1 MRFANIILVI
11 TTNALADIYRVLSVG
26 IMQIDFE
33 TLLLKTGFKVTKL
46 QRCDKLHIA
55 IDFEENKGNFKGLLQ
70 YSSEVWFEDFRYEL
84 TKYKKTKIGNKIFW
98 WW

>member
-1 MRFANIILVI
+1 MG
-11 TTNALADIYRVLSVG
+11 IYRDLSVG

-46 QRCDKLHIA
+46 QRSDKLHIA
-55 IDFEENKGNFKGLLQ
+55 IDFEENEGNFKGLLQ
-70 YSSEVWFEDFRYEL
+70 YSSEDWFEDFRYEL